1 VDNLFTK
8 LAPPQLKALATAC
21 ILEGW
26 AGEMNDFLSLLDACC
41 PECKGDL
48 VELPRGPY
56 SIRECAR
63 GCGWWDETRPP
74 RTWTAVQI
82 AAEIGWAQRSNG
94 QPFDGRK
101 AALDGATFVASLSH
115 TKRSWG
121 DASPLPSITVT
132 KPIVNG
138 DVSVVAAILGLV
150 FSATTPGCCST
161 QWSISANT
169 DHDGCET
176 TAHEDPER

>member
-74 RTWTAVQI
+74 ANLDSGADSSGNRLG
-82 AAEIGWAQRSNG
+82 AAIKWATIRWAESRARRCDICG
-94 QPFDGRK
+94 ELEPHKTKLGGRK
-101 AALDGATFVASLSH
+101 SLAFDHCHKTNRQRGRLCSRCN
-115 TKRSWG
+115 TG
-121 DASPLPSITVT
+121 
-132 KPIVNG
+132 
-138 DVSVVAAILGLV
+138 LG
-150 FSATTPGCCST
+150 FFCDDPGLLLN
-161 QWSISANT
+161 AMEYLRK
-169 DHDGCET
+169 HR
-176 TAHEDPER
+176 P